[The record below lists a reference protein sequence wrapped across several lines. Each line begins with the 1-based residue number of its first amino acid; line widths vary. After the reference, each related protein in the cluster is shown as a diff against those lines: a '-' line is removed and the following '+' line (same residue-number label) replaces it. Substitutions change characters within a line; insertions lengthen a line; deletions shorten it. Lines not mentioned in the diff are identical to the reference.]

1 MADYNIADS
10 INKLAKQ
17 YIPEMSEDTLSEG
30 LPGFII
36 ALETMKMK
44 NNAIMTGALA
54 NEVFPQRALLDRNI
68 ITHAIMQGV
77 TGINAKPSSM
87 TVIIGILEEDF
98 LRYATTNTD
107 KSVYTFVFD
116 KYCPFNIENQYD
128 FYLDYDIILRRGISS
143 TGNFVY
149 TATYDLPENLYAYNR
164 ISTIDNPY
172 AKQPYVTKI
181 GDSDFIFLQTTL
193 HQVSIERKYT
203 TFITSNV
210 IDNRTIVFEFDE
222 SQQLA
227 DFEVIVT
234 EPNSETP
241 VYLTPLFEG
250 SALDSNAEKYCEYT
264 YINANTIRISFV
276 RASYMP
282 GLNAEV
288 ELIIKTTLGTEGI
301 FDYNTA
307 TFINYASEDHGYP
320 SGINLYLRPNTGSS
334 GGVDRKS
341 IEELH
346 QILPKQILMNGAIT
360 TETDLTNYFN
370 LINTDTEKMIM
381 MKKSDS
387 QIERIYYAYM
397 VLKNSIGNIVP
408 TNTITID
415 IPEDELPIITEDG
428 SFILPAGSVIEYDY
442 KARKG
447 TITHNPEQALARSQY
462 VYIMLYT
469 IEILM
474 DPLYVSFFMTTI
486 DQNPYA
492 TYSWINTTASV
503 QFMIETFHFQRSMLE
518 NKDKYYLD
526 FTATQNINAP
536 EDMYIVEYDP
546 ITGEEI
552 ITNNMKCFIV
562 LYQNGIPYR
571 YTEGEL
577 VNADLTYYKFDW
589 RFVFETSNK
598 FDTENKLMLNG
609 MYVANTHSKLY
620 GYFESNVEAYVY
632 ILAKSEYIGTD
643 NRYDLDQ
650 VISDGSGTAVLNG
663 YGVTNKFEIH
673 GGLNFFVD
681 YSGILNSVITA
692 RRDEGETG
700 NTYNIQ
706 GVPVIGYKY
715 VSDVDTGDMFFQ
727 EFLNTMDEKKA
738 YMDSALVLLE
748 NSFEID
754 YKFYNT
760 YGPSLLYTV
769 EDLEITGI
777 VDSDE
782 DLDALI
788 IKDEEGHIISPLTGT
803 IYLVRRSSYGV
814 NIEFI
819 FNGEEFVMTDITDI
833 KSIGRIDIGLN
844 FTLSLKSS
852 SDIYTKDNIIKY
864 IKNYIENLNET
875 NSDLDI
881 SNMMSDIK
889 VKFASTINY
898 IDYDGFNLFDSN
910 VQHLYW
916 RDPADI
922 TVPPEFINVRTI
934 KDDAGNII
942 PDITINV
949 V

>member
-1 MADYNIADS
+1 
-10 INKLAKQ
+10 
-17 YIPEMSEDTLSEG
+17 
-30 LPGFII
+30 
-36 ALETMKMK
+36 
-44 NNAIMTGALA
+44 
-54 NEVFPQRALLDRNI
+54 
-68 ITHAIMQGV
+68 
-77 TGINAKPSSM
+77 
-87 TVIIGILEEDF
+87 
-98 LRYATTNTD
+98 
-107 KSVYTFVFD
+107 
-116 KYCPFNIENQYD
+116 
-128 FYLDYDIILRRGISS
+128 
-143 TGNFVY
+143 
-149 TATYDLPENLYAYNR
+149 
-164 ISTIDNPY
+164 
-172 AKQPYVTKI
+172 
-181 GDSDFIFLQTTL
+181 
-193 HQVSIERKYT
+193 
-203 TFITSNV
+203 
-210 IDNRTIVFEFDE
+210 
-222 SQQLA
+222 
-227 DFEVIVT
+227 
-234 EPNSETP
+234 
-241 VYLTPLFEG
+241 
-250 SALDSNAEKYCEYT
+250 
-264 YINANTIRISFV
+264 
-276 RASYMP
+276 
-282 GLNAEV
+282 
-288 ELIIKTTLGTEGI
+288 
-301 FDYNTA
+301 
-307 TFINYASEDHGYP
+307 
-320 SGINLYLRPNTGSS
+320 
-334 GGVDRKS
+334 
-341 IEELH
+341 
-346 QILPKQILMNGAIT
+346 
-360 TETDLTNYFN
+360 
-370 LINTDTEKMIM
+370 
-381 MKKSDS
+381 
-387 QIERIYYAYM
+387 
-397 VLKNSIGNIVP
+397 
-408 TNTITID
+408 
-415 IPEDELPIITEDG
+415 
-428 SFILPAGSVIEYDY
+428 
-442 KARKG
+442 
-447 TITHNPEQALARSQY
+447 
-462 VYIMLYT
+462 
-469 IEILM
+469 
-474 DPLYVSFFMTTI
+474 
-486 DQNPYA
+486 
-492 TYSWINTTASV
+492 
-503 QFMIETFHFQRSMLE
+503 
-518 NKDKYYLD
+518 
-526 FTATQNINAP
+526 
-536 EDMYIVEYDP
+536 
-546 ITGEEI
+546 
-552 ITNNMKCFIV
+552 
-562 LYQNGIPYR
+562 
-571 YTEGEL
+571 
-577 VNADLTYYKFDW
+577 
-589 RFVFETSNK
+589 
-598 FDTENKLMLNG
+598 MLNG

-910 VQHLYW
+910 VQHLYL